1 MEEKSVS
8 VFLFTGFLEAGK
20 TEFIINTLDV
30 SMLSGPE
37 RKLLITCERGTKTY
51 PADILAAKNIVSLTL
66 EKKSELEKNNLE
78 RISALYNPEY
88 IIIEYNGVW
97 PVNELVK
104 NKPDNWKIIQSVL
117 VADAGMFLMYNKSYH
132 GLVADKLVLC
142 HMVIFNRYENKADV
156 HELHSIVRQVNRSA
170 EICYVADSG
179 MVYSDDIE
187 DPLPYDINADNIII
201 KDRDYAVWYSDIMED
216 ASRYQGKT
224 VTFKCII
231 TKDPVLPENFFAA
244 GRYIMTCCEDDMEF
258 GWLLTFYPG
267 FLNPGEEN
275 WYSVTAVIDTRY
287 NANHQVYIPMLRITS
302 LYECD
307 PPLKKTAD
315 FL

>member
-1 MEEKSVS
+1 MEKYIS

-20 TEFIINTLDV
+20 TELIIKNFDAPI
-30 SMLSGPE
+30 LSGPE
-37 RKLLITCERGTKTY
+37 RKLLLTCERGTTTY
-51 PADILAAKNIVSLTL
+51 PADLLAAKNIVSLPL
-66 EKKSELEKNNLE
+66 EKKSEIEKTNLEK
-78 RISALYNPEY
+78 ITDMYDPEY

-97 PVNELVK
+97 PVNGLVK

-187 DPLPYDINADNIII
+187 DPLPFDLDAPIVEIGD
-201 KDRDYAVWYSDIMED
+201 DDYAEWY
-216 ASRYQGKT
+216 R
-224 VTFKCII
+224 
-231 TKDPVLPENFFAA
+231 
-244 GRYIMTCCEDDMEF
+244 DM
-258 GWLLTFYPG
+258 
-267 FLNPGEEN
+267 GEEMKK
-275 WYSVTAVIDTRY
+275 Y
-287 NANHQVYIPMLRITS
+287 
-302 LYECD
+302 D
-307 PPLKKTAD
+307 P
-315 FL
+315 